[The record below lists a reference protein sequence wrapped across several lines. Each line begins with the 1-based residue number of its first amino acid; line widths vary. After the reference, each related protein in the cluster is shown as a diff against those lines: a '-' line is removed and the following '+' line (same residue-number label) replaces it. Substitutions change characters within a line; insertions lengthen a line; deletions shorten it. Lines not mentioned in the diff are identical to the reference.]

1 MDQSVRGNCRLA
13 TTYATILGG
22 VLARR
27 IIAVS
32 PDKAFGKQLAVA
44 LKAAGGA
51 VDAHQSL
58 DTLGTGSLQAALIVM
73 HLDGPLAKAATE
85 LLPRLTAETRVIA
98 IIPRSNLSL
107 VVDVMQASDRVS
119 GMMVAEDFDTR
130 NLSSMATRVLAGDIF
145 GLEKM
150 ILWGTQIHSFLV
162 GDYQEKSL
170 CISQI
175 SEFAEL
181 MGVRRKYRESIEQCV
196 DEMLMNALYDAPVDD
211 QGKHIFSE
219 IPTKTRISL
228 RVEQKVVVQYACDG
242 TQFAVAVR
250 DAFGTLERSTVLRY
264 LHKCLHNE
272 QQIDRKAGG
281 AGLGLYLM
289 TNSSTTVYFNV
300 LPGVATEALCT
311 FDLETP
317 KLQLETFGFF
327 TERIDAAGRLATG
340 PSRRLPSGAG
350 HPVERRAPRA
360 APPSKTVVAL
370 LVGAIL
376 ATLALVAVAAWP
388 RLMGGV
394 KKTEVAIHTVP
405 KGATVEVEG
414 KNAGTATDGTL
425 VVRELEVGRAYPVV
439 ARFDGY
445 LPRQAVVQPRAGAND
460 VTLVLEALA
469 PTVTL
474 DSSPTG
480 ATVEIDGSTA
490 GTTPLTVKSLVAGK
504 SVSIVFHKNGY
515 QDATAKL
522 EVPGPGKET
531 KLIQPLAVSADL
543 ARIKLLSEPSGAQV
557 VQNGLLLAGV
567 TTPAEILVEAG
578 KPVKFTLTMA
588 GKVPAVIDT
597 FTPGRGADGVIKTA
611 KLVDGA
617 SLNVTSNLEGKA
629 SVSNAAHCQNLDLP
643 IGCVVAP
650 GTYSVEVMVTPQN
663 AVAARVVRKVVVGTK
678 PHAENVDFGFIE
690 AAPTKLLQLGGPSGV
705 RRAVFEI
712 GTRKINVSGPDEPS
726 HPVTV
731 NVKAGTT
738 VVAN

>member
-1 MDQSVRGNCRLA
+1 M
-13 TTYATILGG
+13 
-22 VLARR
+22 LARR

-32 PDKAFGKQLAVA
+32 PDKAFSKQLAVA

-51 VDAHQSL
+51 VDAHQTI
-58 DTLGTGSLQAALIVM
+58 DELGKGDLQAALLVI
-73 HLDGPLAKAATE
+73 HLDGPLAGVAPE
-85 LLPRLTAETRVIA
+85 LLPRLTADTRVIA
-98 IIPRSNLSL
+98 ILPRSNLAA
-107 VVDVMQASDRVS
+107 VVDIMQASDRVA

-181 MGVRRKYRESIEQCV
+181 MGVRRKYRESIEQCI
-196 DEMLMNALYDAPVDD
+196 DEMLMNALYDAPVDE
-211 QGKHIFSE
+211 QGKQIFSE

-289 TNSSTTVYFNV
+289 TNSSTSVYFNV
-300 LPGVATEALCT
+300 LPGVATEAVCT

-317 KLQLETFGFF
+317 KLQIETFGFF
-327 TERIDAAGRLATG
+327 TERIDAAGRLASG
-340 PSRRLPSGAG
+340 PSRRLPAGTG
-350 HPVERRAPRA
+350 HPVERRAPRGA
-360 APPSKTVVAL
+360 APPRGLVLL

-376 ATLALVAVAAWP
+376 ATLALVVVAAWP
-388 RLMGGV
+388 RLMGGP
-394 KKTEVAIHTVP
+394 KKTEVTIHTVP
-405 KGATVEVEG
+405 KGATVELEG
-414 KNAGTATDGTL
+414 KNAGTATDGSL
-425 VVRELEVGRAYPVV
+425 IVRDLEVGRAYPVV
-439 ARFDGY
+439 ARLDGY
-445 LPRQAVVQPRAGAND
+445 VPQQAVVQPRAGGTD
-460 VTLVLEALA
+460 VTLVLDALA

-480 ATVEIDGSTA
+480 ATVEIDGTAA
-490 GTTPLTVKSLVAGK
+490 GTTPLTLTTLVAGK
-504 SVSIVFHKNGY
+504 TVSIVFHKNGY

-531 KLIQPLAVSADL
+531 KLIQPLPVSADL
-543 ARIKLLSEPSGAQV
+543 ARIKLSSEPPGAQV
-557 VQNGLLLAGV
+557 IQNGQLLAGV
-567 TTPAEILVEAG
+567 TTPAEVLVEAG
-578 KPVKFTLTMA
+578 KPVKFTLTMS
-588 GKVPAVIDT
+588 GKVPGVIEA
-597 FTPGRGADGVIKTA
+597 FTPGRGADGVIKSA

-617 SLNVTSNLEGKA
+617 ILNVASNLDGKV
-629 SVSNAAHCQNLDLP
+629 SVSNAPHCQALELP
-643 IGCVVAP
+643 SECVLAP
-650 GTYSVEVMVTPQN
+650 GTYFVELTVAPAN
-663 AVAARVVRKVVVGTK
+663 AVGGRAVRKVTMK
-678 PHAENVDFGFIE
+678 EKAHNETIDFGYVE
-690 AAPTKLLQLGGPSGV
+690 AGPGKLLQLGSGPGV

-712 GTRKINVSGPDEPS
+712 GPRKVTVSGGEEGN
-726 HPVTV
+726 HAVTV
-731 NVKAGTT
+731 NVKAGAT